1 MFVQNKIPGG
11 TSFTRLYARICQEHG
26 AYTVTVKLQNHRKKS
41 ESAWGEEIATSVEAA
56 SSMIG
61 ALAEQFSIPQKC
73 ISIDIGMEKFSDG
86 TRH

>member
-1 MFVQNKIPGG
+1 MPG
-11 TSFTRLYARICQEHG
+11 TWSLYGDGQI
-26 AYTVTVKLQNHRKKS
+26 QNHRKKS

>member
-1 MFVQNKIPGG
+1 MFVQTKTPGG
-11 TSFTRLYARICQEHG
+11 TSFTRLYARICQERG
-26 AYTVTVKLQNHRKKS
+26 AFTVTIKLQNHLNKS
-41 ESAWGEEIATSVEAA
+41 ESAWGEEIATSIEVA

-86 TRH
+86 IRH